1 MKRIDLNCDMGE
13 SYGAWKMGADEEIMP
28 LITSANIAA
37 GFHAGDPAT
46 IRRTVR
52 CAMEHGVAIGAHP
65 SLPDLAGFGRR
76 VMQVSP
82 QEVYDLVLYQA
93 GAVEAFARAAGGR
106 LHHVKCHGA
115 LYNMSAM
122 NDELSDAIARAV
134 KDLGGGVQL
143 YALSNSRMVE
153 AGKRHGLATVGEV
166 FADRGYMDDGTLA
179 PRGQPGG
186 MIEDAAQSV
195 AQVMSMLDDGVV
207 VSLSGKRVPVSPG
220 TLCLHGDQPGAVAFA
235 RALRAAFAAREIS
248 VAAP

>member
-1 MKRIDLNCDMGE
+1 MKSIDLNCDMGE
-13 SYGAWKMGADEEIMP
+13 SYGAWKMGADAEIMP
-28 LITSANIAA
+28 LISSANIAA

-46 IRRTVR
+46 IRKTVGL
-52 CAMEHGVAIGAHP
+52 AADHGVAVGAHP

-76 VMQVSP
+76 TMKVSA

-93 GAVEAFARAAGGR
+93 GAIEAFARAAGTR

-122 NDELSDAIARAV
+122 DEELSDAIARAV
-134 KDLGGGVQL
+134 KDLGGNVQL
-143 YALSNSRMVE
+143 YALSNSRMMD
-153 AGKRHGLATVGEV
+153 AGRERGVKTVGEV

-186 MIEDAAQSV
+186 MIEDPAKSV
-195 AQVMSMLDDGVV
+195 AQVLSMVDDGVV

-235 RALRAAFAAREIS
+235 KALRATFATKNIS
-248 VAAP
+248 LAAP